1 LTFQLLEALQILS
14 NESNHFVHEEN
25 MSFTDTVVGIN
36 WSCRPTWRRAS
47 VNTLWCLAGCSI
59 GDMGTIL
66 FFQLTGIPWP
76 TLAIMALAIV
86 NGLLTSIAL
95 ETIIL
100 SRQMVFKLAF
110 KTAIGMSLISMISME
125 VAMNYIDY
133 LFTGGARLT
142 LWVLPLMWFAG
153 FITPLPYNY
162 WRLKA
167 LGKAC
172 H

>member
-1 LTFQLLEALQILS
+1 M
-14 NESNHFVHEEN
+14 H
-25 MSFTDTVVGIN
+25 DTISKADTKADFH
-36 WSCRPTWRRAS
+36 WRCRPTWRRAAY
-47 VNTLWCLAGCSI
+47 NTMWCLIGCSI

-66 FFQLTGIPWP
+66 YFQIMGIDWP
-76 TLAIMALAIV
+76 VMAIMGLAIV

-95 ETIIL
+95 ETVIMA
-100 SRQMVFKLAF
+100 RQMALKAAF
-110 KTAIGMSLISMISME
+110 QTAIGMSLISMIAME
-125 VAMNYIDY
+125 VAMNAVDY
-133 LFTGGARLT
+133 GLTGGARLT
-142 LWVLPLMWFAG
+142 LAVLPLMWMAG